1 MSHAIV
7 VRGHYSRQM
16 FIPSEPLP
24 ETEGPAELIVF
35 PQPQGT
41 SHPGGSI
48 FDLFGKAERL
58 RPGEDIDAQI
68 KEESE
73 AWNDE

>member
-7 VRGHYSRQM
+7 IRGHYSGQM
-16 FIPSEPLP
+16 FVPSEPLP

-35 PQPQGT
+35 PRSPAP
-41 SHPGGSI
+41 SPGGSI

-58 RPGEDIDAQI
+58 RSAEDIDAQI
-68 KEESE
+68 QEERN